1 MFSALGP
8 TQLASTLLDSTLA
21 VWLICSTRKPI
32 KIVHARKKCQRN
44 KSSAP
49 TSNAP
54 MQCGIFNAHQGVLCR
69 SVWSHCPTGANG
81 SVALRAAASASR
93 SCWWVTKYFINVLS
107 HFSRATFPQ
116 TAARYLCIC
125 VYVRA
130 RIFVSV
136 AVAVLYACSSWW
148 GFVLIKCLFALL
160 FKLVSFHSASVSVS
174 VSTVLSLSMSV
185 CFCPDILSC
194 LFCRRIMI
202 ITNFRSFL
210 NLRAA
215 VNNFVN

>member
-8 TQLASTLLDSTLA
+8 TQLASTLLDLPQLASTLA

-107 HFSRATFPQ
+107 HFSRATLCSSPRLQLGIFV
-116 TAARYLCIC
+116 YLCIWE
-125 VYVRA
+125 R
-130 RIFVSV
+130 VS
-136 AVAVLYACSSWW
+136 LY
-148 GFVLIKCLFALL
+148 
-160 FKLVSFHSASVSVS
+160 
-174 VSTVLSLSMSV
+174 LSLSCMPAHLGGDLFWSSV
-185 CFCPDILSC
+185 CSHCY
-194 LFCRRIMI
+194 
-202 ITNFRSFL
+202 L
-210 NLRAA
+210 N
-215 VNNFVN
+215 